1 MASYD
6 AFLFDSET
14 DLLPVWDSES
24 LLFPFEPPTA
34 NFEFWDQGFDLAK
47 PQLSWAAMALA
58 AANHPAPPTPPAGA
72 PQDEIINNVTNNSND
87 FVWDQP
93 RPVTRLTKEED
104 NDVTMHEYYHNPESS
119 QSVPIPLQE
128 EQQQQMD
135 TVMRFFTNNVMKE
148 EENQNQDQQQQQQL
162 LIHNGMCCLSTS
174 GEMMVQQQQ
183 QQSCS
188 PESALLD
195 AMYIVNSGTSPS
207 SSLKGF
213 LSSRVKKEKRKFED
227 PETEEL
233 GDFVEPIDGA
243 GGCLTDGIDEDDPTG
258 GFKLP
263 ASKSPIMEA
272 MVVCGLNGWGIDIVK
287 NSRGGSNDPVEV
299 VFRVTDFDRYYRIS
313 RSICSK
319 QRPTD
324 DVGSRVKSL
333 RRWFVNFPKKKDR
346 NDNVPFLLVV
356 KPQIAKKVNE
366 IIERN
371 TRMLGLTKRRR
382 RQ

>member
-1 MASYD
+1 MSSSYD
-6 AFLFDSET
+6 AFQFGSET
-14 DLLPVWDSES
+14 DLLPVWDTEH
-24 LLFPFEPPTA
+24 LFTFEAPPLATD
-34 NFEFWDQGFDLAK
+34 FEFWENGYDLVKQHDGSATASDDD
-47 PQLSWAAMALA
+47 PFPMDPLS
-58 AANHPAPPTPPAGA
+58 HEFHEH
-72 PQDEIINNVTNNSND
+72 DEI
-87 FVWDQP
+87 WQEP
-93 RPVTRLTKEED
+93 LPVGSEFMVGGSMCEDVPMMDVYYHIPEGGVVVKEESCRG
-104 NDVTMHEYYHNPESS
+104 NMAGDV
-119 QSVPIPLQE
+119 
-128 EQQQQMD
+128 D
-135 TVMRFFTNNVMKE
+135 RFIKE
-148 EENQNQDQQQQQQL
+148 EEKETVGGGVRAEWSEVN
-162 LIHNGMCCLSTS
+162 
-174 GEMMVQQQQ
+174 E
-183 QQSCS
+183 
-188 PESALLD
+188 
-195 AMYIVNSGTSPS
+195 AMLNDDMNVVLGNSGGLIKIQRP
-207 SSLKGF
+207 KI
-213 LSSRVKKEKRKFED
+213 EKRKLDDSAD
-227 PETEEL
+227 PEEL
-233 GDFVEPIDGA
+233 DFAIESESSVLPES
-243 GGCLTDGIDEDDPTG
+243 DEDDPTG

-287 NSRGGSNDPVEV
+287 NTRTASGPNNDAVEV